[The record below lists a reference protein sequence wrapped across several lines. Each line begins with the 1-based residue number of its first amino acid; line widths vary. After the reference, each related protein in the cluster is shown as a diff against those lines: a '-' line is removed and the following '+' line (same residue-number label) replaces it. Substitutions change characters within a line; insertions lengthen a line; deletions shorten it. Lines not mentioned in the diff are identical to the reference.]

1 MGKTRI
7 FFKKMGKEYF
17 ATVAK
22 MLTSAFGLVAA
33 LSWNEAIKA
42 IIDRYITK
50 GNSMVSYII
59 YALVVT
65 VIVVMVTIW
74 LAHWTQKI
82 DDDERK

>member
-1 MGKTRI
+1 
-7 FFKKMGKEYF
+7 MGKEYF
-17 ATVAK
+17 ATMAK